1 MEELL
6 KVIANMAPEE
16 ALSEITT
23 VTQTLLTD
31 LDSDSRERFLMNLI
45 GQSEGDKVTGMV
57 HL

>member
-6 KVIANMAPEE
+6 EIIVNMAPEE
-16 ALSEITT
+16 ALSKITT
-23 VTQTLLTD
+23 ITQTLLAD
-31 LDSDSRERFLMNLI
+31 LDSDTRERFLMNLI

>member
-6 KVIANMAPEE
+6 EIIANMAPEE
-16 ALSEITT
+16 VLSQITT
-23 VTQTLLTD
+23 ITQTLLAD
-31 LDSDSRERFLMNLI
+31 LDSDTRERFLVNLI